1 MPADAPIKSSPKT
14 QKAALDRLILC
25 QREMLVAVAANDLN
39 RVEIALSHVRT
50 AVAALIPNIG
60 GKKSLGTIKKIIRA
74 QTQAET
80 AHAQLSQILRQRR
93 QARERFRGSWLSDR
107 Q

>member
-1 MPADAPIKSSPKT
+1 MTADASTKSSTKT
-14 QKAALDRLILC
+14 QKAALDRLIIC
-25 QREMLVAVAANDLN
+25 QREMLIAVAANDLN
-39 RVEIALSHVRT
+39 RVDIALSYVRA
-50 AVAALIPNIG
+50 AVAALMPSVG
-60 GKKSLGTIKKIIRA
+60 SKKSLAMIKKIIRA

-80 AHAQLSQILRQRR
+80 AHAQLSHILRQRG